1 MIRPLDAADY
11 PALIALLEAA
21 DADPSL
27 RTFAPDS
34 RTVDELALE
43 LGDDSPE
50 HESLA
55 FVLEQDGQLLAYVN
69 LMSEDGE
76 HVIEG
81 PVMTPDAP
89 AEAVVKLVKRVL
101 SFAPQ
106 RHYEFIDAFIDEENT
121 HAQAVL
127 RQAKMQAFRTTY
139 LYELERDGQA
149 TDRPRLT
156 HQPEID
162 LQLIRKLSTDPDETH
177 PSRLDVSRYRE
188 LYRDTTEDWHD
199 RLTWSDDELISH
211 FAQDNIQLIVAY
223 QQGELVGHLEL
234 EFISSNLT
242 DDVTDDATGKPQPEE
257 AEIAYFGV
265 LPAARG
271 HSLGKRLVQ
280 AGIDLAFE
288 HNSVQMMI
296 ARAHDDERAACNVLE
311 ARGFHLRQSVVG
323 FTWEL
328 RN

>member
-1 MIRPLDAADY
+1 PRKVVYSEGSMIRPLDARDY

-55 FVLEQDGQLLAYVN
+55 FVLEQDGHLIAFVN

-81 PVMTPDAP
+81 PVMTQDAP
-89 AEAVVKLVKRVL
+89 ADAVADLVKRVL
-101 SFAPQ
+101 KFAPQ
-106 RHYEFIDAFIDEENT
+106 RHYEFIDAFIDEENKR
-121 HAQAVL
+121 AQAVL

-139 LYELERDGQA
+139 LYELERNGQA
-149 TDRPRLT
+149 VDRKRLT
-156 HQPEID
+156 HHPEVK
-162 LQLIRKLSTDPDETH
+162 LRLIRSLSTDPNDSH
-177 PSRLDVSRYRE
+177 PSRLDVACYRD

-199 RLTWSDDELISH
+199 RLTWSDDELIAH
-211 FAQDNIQLIVAY
+211 FANNSVQLLVAE
-223 QQGELVGHLEL
+223 QHTKLLGHLEL
-234 EFISSNLT
+234 EMISL
-242 DDVTDDATGKPQPEE
+242 APETEPHE
-257 AEIAYFGV
+257 AEIAYFGI
-265 LPAARG
+265 LPEARG
-271 HSLGKRLVQ
+271 HSIGKRLVQ

-288 HNSVQMMI
+288 RDSVHMLV
-296 ARAHDDERAACNVLE
+296 ARAHDDERAACKVLE
-311 ARGFHLRQSVVG
+311 SLGFHLRQSVLG

-328 RN
+328 RS